1 MKKCFILNTEKVMQL
16 FGCVAEKKKKKVGT
30 VGNSE
35 NENEKSN
42 NFKVGDVVK
51 TDDLE
56 ISFLSAEKHETK
68 NELKKKKK
76 WNEYYRM
83 KFEFKNIGDSDQ
95 VVSSLANWNCYAD
108 DYSAEQAYVGD
119 DQMDGTIS
127 TGKKLKGSVYFE
139 VPKKAKKITLEYEC
153 NFWTEDKVIFVV
165 KK

>member
-1 MKKCFILNTEKVMQL
+1 MKKCFILIAVSVLFL
-16 FGCVAEKKKKKVGT
+16 FGCISEEKIEKVGT
-30 VGNSE
+30 VENSE

-56 ISFLSAEKHETK
+56 ISFLSAEKYETK
-68 NELKKKKK
+68 NEFEKPKKG
-76 WNEYYRM
+76 NEYYRM

-127 TGKKLKGSVYFE
+127 PGKKMKGSVYFE

-153 NFWTEDKVIFVV
+153 NFWTEDKIVFVA